1 MLSTLEIENY
11 QSIRKASLEL
21 EGFTVITG
29 PTGSGKTA
37 LLRAVRLLAFNAR
50 GDSYVSRGQKSCKVA
65 AGVRDEGWVVG
76 IERGKANC
84 YRLVVGAPD
93 GEPDVTT
100 FTKLAGG
107 VPEAVEGLLRL
118 TKLNFAGQF
127 DSPYLLESSAA
138 EVARILGQLT
148 NVTVIFEAA
157 REANRRKARLSDQ
170 LKTRQADLGRLRSEA
185 EAFASLPYRL
195 EAVRQAEAAHA
206 RLLAVQARGSRLE
219 QLTGSLVS
227 AQRALHKA
235 EAAVPEVPSLEAAE
249 AAVSRWHRLRDLL
262 AAAERHRAAA
272 LVAASAEAVAQ
283 EQAIELEHE
292 HHRQL
297 REARV
302 CPVCSQPVH

>member
-1 MLSTLEIENY
+1 VLSTLEIENY

-84 YRLVVGAPD
+84 YRLVVGAPN

-157 REANRRKARLSDQ
+157 REANRRKARLADQ
-170 LKTRQADLGRLRSEA
+170 LKIRQADLDRLRGEA
-185 EAFASLPYRL
+185 EAFASLPHRL

-219 QLTGSLVS
+219 QLTGSLVT
-227 AQRALHKA
+227 AQRVLRVA

-249 AAVSRWHRLRDLL
+249 AAAARWRRLRDLL
-262 AAAERHRAAA
+262 AAAEQHRVAYLAADSA
-272 LVAASAEAVAQ
+272 VASAQ
-283 EQAIELEHE
+283 EQALGLEHE
-292 HHRQL
+292 HHRLL